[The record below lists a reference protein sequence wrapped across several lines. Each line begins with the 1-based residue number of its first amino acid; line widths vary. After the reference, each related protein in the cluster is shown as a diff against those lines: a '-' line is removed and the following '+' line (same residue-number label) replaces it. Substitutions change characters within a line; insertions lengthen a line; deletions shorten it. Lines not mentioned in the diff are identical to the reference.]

1 MHLLPFSTCVR
12 LLVFVAILWSHLSNG
27 PHARMLSASPSPYPL
42 PPAAGG
48 EGRVRG
54 TADEPIRFQEV
65 FPPGYQYHVSTR
77 VELSG
82 SLSLAGEVGSGNP
95 PKGKQT
101 TPKTLPVTG
110 TSAIDYD
117 ERVLDT
123 AADGQVQK
131 TLRIFRRIDLQRQIG
146 DRTQESTSIRPS
158 VRRMVLKR
166 LNHTEVPFSPDGPLT
181 WGEIDLVRTDV
192 FTPALAGLLPDKA
205 VRPGDRWTATRSAIQ
220 ELTDMDRIDEG
231 QVECRFE
238 EITTL
243 SQRRHGRI
251 AFAGTVRGINEDG
264 PNRQALDG
272 YLFFDLES
280 NHLSYLSLKG
290 TSWLLDKDGKA
301 LGHIAGQFVLTRQ
314 AHVHPADLSNEALK
328 GLAVEANAENTLLL
342 YDNRDLGVRFLYPRR
357 WHVGGVQGRQITVDE
372 ANGSGLLLTF
382 EPLAR
387 VPTGAQFLAES
398 QEFLQKQKAK
408 LLRIEQPQRLQA
420 APQELERFALEAEVN
435 GQRVWMTYYVIRQ
448 SAGGAT
454 LAARLLTTDLPVLQ
468 QEVERIARTVSV
480 EKQK

>member
-1 MHLLPFSTCVR
+1 MRILSISTR
-12 LLVFVAILWSHLSNG
+12 AGLLVFAVVLMH
-27 PHARMLSASPSPYPL
+27 PT
-42 PPAAGG
+42 AAAA
-48 EGRVRG
+48 E
-54 TADEPIRFQEV
+54 EPIRFQES

-82 SLSLAGEVGSGNP
+82 SLSLAGEAGGGSS
-95 PKGKQT
+95 PKGNQAM
-101 TPKTLPVTG
+101 PKALPVTG

-123 AADGQVQK
+123 AAGGQVQK
-131 TLRIFRRIDLQRQIG
+131 TLRIFRRIDFQRQVG
-146 DRTQESTSIRPS
+146 DRTQETTIRPT
-158 VRRMVLKR
+158 VRRMVLMR
-166 LNHTEVPFSPDGPLT
+166 LKHTEVPFSPEGPLT

-205 VRPGDRWTATRSAIQ
+205 VRPGDRWTATRSAVQ
-220 ELTDMDRIDEG
+220 ELTDMERIDDG

-238 EITTL
+238 QITTL

-264 PNRQALDG
+264 PNRQELDG

-280 NHLSYLSLKG
+280 NHVSYLSLKG

-301 LGHIAGQFVLTRQ
+301 LGHIEGQFVLTRQ
-314 AHVHPADLSNEALK
+314 AHVHPADLSNDALK
-328 GLAVEANAENTLLL
+328 GMTLEANAENTLLL

-357 WHVGGVQGRQITVDE
+357 WRVAGVHGPQITLDE
-372 ANGSGLLLTF
+372 ANGSGLLLTV
-382 EPLAR
+382 EPPAR
-387 VPTGAQFLAES
+387 VPTGEQFLAES
-398 QEFLQKQKAK
+398 RDFLQKQKAK
-408 LLRIEQPQRLQA
+408 LLQMEQPRRVQA
-420 APQELERFALEAEVN
+420 APQELEHFALETEVN

-454 LAARLLTTDLPVLQ
+454 LAARLLTTDLPALQ
-468 QEVERIARTVSV
+468 KEVERIARSVNV